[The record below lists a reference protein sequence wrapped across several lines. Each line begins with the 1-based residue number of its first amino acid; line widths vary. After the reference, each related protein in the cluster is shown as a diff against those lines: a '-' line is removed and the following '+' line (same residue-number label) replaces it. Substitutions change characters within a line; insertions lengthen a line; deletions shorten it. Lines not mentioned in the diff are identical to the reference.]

1 MVFLYAYRVGRVPL
15 FYFVRIHAQLSLK
28 DRLTRIIEPL
38 IRFRR
43 LELVDVVFSKGSG
56 RGVLKVTI
64 DQDLGVS
71 IDDCT
76 AVSREISA
84 LLDVEDIVP
93 GSYALEVS
101 SPGLDRPLK
110 SLEDFMRFSGRLA
123 KVTMAEQVGDKKFLV
138 GRILRVEGE
147 NVVLECGG
155 DLTIAVP
162 FNNIKKARL
171 EVEF

>member
-1 MVFLYAYRVGRVPL
+1 M
-15 FYFVRIHAQLSLK
+15 SLK
-28 DRLTRIIEPL
+28 DRLTKVIEPL

-56 RGVLKVTI
+56 RGLLKVII
-64 DQDLGVS
+64 DHDHGVG

-123 KVTMAEQVGDKKFLV
+123 KVTMAEQVDDKKFLV

-147 NVVLECGG
+147 SVVLECDG

>member
-1 MVFLYAYRVGRVPL
+1 MSLTE
-15 FYFVRIHAQLSLK
+15 RIT
-28 DRLTRIIEPL
+28 DIIEPV
-38 IRFRR
+38 IRFRK
-43 LELVDVVFSKGSG
+43 LELVEVVFSKGSS
-56 RGVLKVTI
+56 RGVLKVII
-64 DQDLGVS
+64 DHDLGVG

-110 SLEDFMRFSGRLA
+110 SLEDFMRFAGKLA
-123 KVTMAEQVGDKKFLV
+123 KVTMFEPVSDKRSLI

-147 NVVLECGG
+147 SVVLESDG
-155 DLTIAVP
+155 DITIAVP
-162 FNNIKKARL
+162 FNKIKKARL

>member
-1 MVFLYAYRVGRVPL
+1 MSLIE
-15 FYFVRIHAQLSLK
+15 RIT
-28 DRLTRIIEPL
+28 DIIEPV
-38 IRFRR
+38 IRFRK
-43 LELVDVVFSKGSG
+43 LELVEIVFSKGSS
-56 RGVLKVTI
+56 RGVLKVII
-64 DQDLGVS
+64 DHDLGVG

-110 SLEDFMRFSGRLA
+110 SLEDFMRFAGKLA
-123 KVTMAEQVGDKKFLV
+123 KVTMAEPVSDKRSLV

-147 NVVLECGG
+147 SVVLESDG
-155 DLTIAVP
+155 DIAITVP
-162 FNNIKKARL
+162 FNKIKKARL

>member
-1 MVFLYAYRVGRVPL
+1 
-15 FYFVRIHAQLSLK
+15 LSLK
-28 DRLTRIIEPL
+28 DRLTGLIEPI
-38 IRFRR
+38 IRFRG
-43 LELVDVVFSKGSG
+43 LELVDLTFSKGSG
-56 RGVLKVTI
+56 RAVLKVII

-123 KVTMAEQVGDKKFLV
+123 KVTMVEPVDGKKFIV
-138 GRILRVEGE
+138 GRVLKVAGGD
-147 NVVLECGG
+147 VVLECDG
-155 DLTIAVP
+155 DVTVAVP

>member
-1 MVFLYAYRVGRVPL
+1 
-15 FYFVRIHAQLSLK
+15 LSLK
-28 DRLTRIIEPL
+28 DRLTKVIEPL

-56 RGVLKVTI
+56 RGLLKVII
-64 DQDLGVS
+64 DHDHGVG

-123 KVTMAEQVGDKKFLV
+123 KVTMAEQVDDKKFLV

-147 NVVLECGG
+147 SVVLECDG

>member
-1 MVFLYAYRVGRVPL
+1 M
-15 FYFVRIHAQLSLK
+15 RIYVQLSLIERIT
-28 DRLTRIIEPL
+28 DIIEPV
-38 IRFRR
+38 IRFRK
-43 LELVDVVFSKGSG
+43 LELVEIVFSKGSS
-56 RGVLKVTI
+56 RGVLKVII
-64 DQDLGVS
+64 DHDLGVG

-110 SLEDFMRFSGRLA
+110 SLEDFMRFAGKLA
-123 KVTMAEQVGDKKFLV
+123 KVTMAEPVSDKRSLV

-147 NVVLECGG
+147 SVVLESDG
-155 DLTIAVP
+155 DIAITVP
-162 FNNIKKARL
+162 FNKIKKARL

>member
-1 MVFLYAYRVGRVPL
+1 MSLTE
-15 FYFVRIHAQLSLK
+15 RIT
-28 DRLTRIIEPL
+28 DIIEPV
-38 IRFRR
+38 IRFRK
-43 LELVDVVFSKGSG
+43 LELVDVVFFKGSS

-64 DQDLGVS
+64 DHDLGVG

-110 SLEDFMRFSGRLA
+110 SLEDFMRFAGKVA
-123 KVTMAEQVGDKKFLV
+123 KVTMAEPVSDKRSIV

-147 NVVLECGG
+147 SVVLESDG
-155 DLTIAVP
+155 DIAIAVP
-162 FNNIKKARL
+162 FNKIKKARL